1 MERRKWETHPI
12 RGCAAPHW
20 SGPILLTN
28 ISSVSCHVFLP
39 SWDST
44 ARQRNDRGMISEKIH
59 RPGYPSLFVPSST
72 ISLPTFR
79 ASNVRVIPRKGLI
92 QTHCHTSLSGVVK
105 PNRGSRSDAILRLT
119 PVADPD
125 VLYPPA
131 IQDPSKVSLA
141 LLSDRRT
148 VRPKVLV
155 IYLPVTDKLAEEH

>member
-1 MERRKWETHPI
+1 MGGAGLAWRAGSGRRI
-12 RGCAAPHW
+12 LFADALAPHW

-59 RPGYPSLFVPSST
+59 RSGYPSLFVPSST

-125 VLYPPA
+125 VLYPPCHSRS
-131 IQDPSKVSLA
+131 IQGVARPSL
-141 LLSDRRT
+141 
-148 VRPKVLV
+148 
-155 IYLPVTDKLAEEH
+155 